1 MCPGLKKMSDNSVEF
16 TLSAKIVNKITREEL
31 GYELSSNSF
40 NLLNQKVKEYLIN
53 GLEVEEV
60 NKWIERVLK
69 KFKEKKIVRRCDIE
83 SVIAQEDEKVQELDT
98 GLKKDELVDDLI
110 VSNGHVSFKGIEIVQ
125 LPSVGQIDL
134 IRELEEEI
142 ERLKKIIQI
151 ILNKQAELV

>member
-1 MCPGLKKMSDNSVEF
+1 MSDNSVEF

-83 SVIAQEDEKVQELDT
+83 SVIAQEDEKVQELDI
-98 GLKKDELVDDLI
+98 GLKKYELVDDLI
-110 VSNGHVSFKGIEIVQ
+110 VSNGHVSVKGIEIVQ